1 MELLLQAFPSATSD
15 KSWCK
20 RTDKSFFDHH
30 VVNVGTTD
38 VKEDLF
44 MELTGEGF
52 DLLKGI
58 KINYEILSGFKGFTR
73 GKQLQVGFHSL
84 KLNNCILVQLN
95 KGIIICCRA
104 AKTAESD
111 E

>member
-73 GKQLQVGFHSL
+73 G
-84 KLNNCILVQLN
+84 
-95 KGIIICCRA
+95 IIICCRA

-111 E
+111 EKTADFRSRFFAP